1 MSATTMTPDTSTQP
15 STPDHGRHE
24 SRITPVPFHRLV
36 RVELRKTVDT
46 RAGMW
51 LLIIMSVIGAAAMAA
66 MMIWGPADGQSFA
79 GLMGMA
85 TLPLFILLPV
95 LGVMAATAE
104 WSQRT
109 GLTTFTLE
117 PRRGRVVTAKLLAA
131 VVLGLIVVA
140 ATMVAAAA
148 FTLLWGAL
156 GHTMVWS
163 LTGLSLLG
171 VAGIMVLFVIQGSAM
186 GFAFLNTPMA
196 IIAAIVAPTI
206 WTIMVN
212 SIPALNDL
220 APWTDLTAAVGPIV
234 SDAATGDAW
243 AHLATA
249 GGLWVLLP
257 LIVGIYRV
265 MRSEV
270 K

>member
-1 MSATTMTPDTSTQP
+1 MSATTMTPNPATSP
-15 STPDHGRHE
+15 STPDHGRHQ

-51 LLIIMSVIGAAAMAA
+51 LLIIMSAIGAAAMAA
-66 MMIWGPADGQSFA
+66 VMIWGEADRQSFA
-79 GLMGMA
+79 GLLGIA
-85 TLPLFILLPV
+85 TLPLFIVLPV

-131 VVLGLIVVA
+131 VILGIIVVA

-148 FTLLWGAL
+148 LTLLGGAL
-156 GHTMVWS
+156 GNEAVWS
-163 LTGLSLLG
+163 LTDLSLLG

-196 IIAAIVAPTI
+196 IIAALVVPTI
-206 WTIMVN
+206 WTIMAS
-212 SIPALNDL
+212 SIPALADL
-220 APWTDLTAAVGPIV
+220 APWTDLTIAVDPLV
-234 SDAATGDAW
+234 SGAATSDDW
-243 AHLATA
+243 AHLASSS
-249 GGLWVLLP
+249 GLWVLLP